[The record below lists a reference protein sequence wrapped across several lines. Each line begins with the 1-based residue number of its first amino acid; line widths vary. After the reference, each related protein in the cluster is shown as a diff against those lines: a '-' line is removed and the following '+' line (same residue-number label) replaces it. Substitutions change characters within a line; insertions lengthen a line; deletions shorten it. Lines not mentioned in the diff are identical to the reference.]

1 MPMATSLTQTCVLN
15 TYSKYQNFTKDN
27 TMMLLKLAD
36 SHVFMYKKV
45 FSKTCIG
52 CEMKIC

>member
-1 MPMATSLTQTCVLN
+1 
-15 TYSKYQNFTKDN
+15 
-27 TMMLLKLAD
+27 MMLLKLAD

-52 CEMKIC
+52 CEMKICQMTLLKKESFSKQ